1 VLARINRELGANF
14 DLHKF
19 KHRAFYNQDQG
30 RIEIYIQAADQIVK
44 IGKLDLEVEFTQVS

>member
-1 VLARINRELGANF
+1 MLARINRELGANF